1 MLRRENS
8 GMDNA
13 FLSLRYIDLLE
24 AEVNIQI
31 QQSNRCLPN
40 SLLHTYL
47 STLEKERM
55 INNKTI
61 WFAFGHSRLRTA
73 SRSFPDQ
80 SKSGSDHPL
89 DRAWVV

>member
-40 SLLHTYL
+40 SLLHT
-47 STLEKERM
+47 
-55 INNKTI
+55 
-61 WFAFGHSRLRTA
+61 
-73 SRSFPDQ
+73 
-80 SKSGSDHPL
+80 
-89 DRAWVV
+89 

>member
-31 QQSNRCLPN
+31 QQSNRFLPN
-40 SLLHTYL
+40 SLLHT
-47 STLEKERM
+47 SV
-55 INNKTI
+55 
-61 WFAFGHSRLRTA
+61 
-73 SRSFPDQ
+73 RSK
-80 SKSGSDHPL
+80 KSE
-89 DRAWVV
+89 